1 MINGINSQNFTPA
14 PLKVGFENAQNKIA
28 DATSGVDL
36 TKSFGQFLTDAVSD
50 MNKQRAYVGDLQ
62 QKFITGELPDVHRLM
77 IEAEKA
83 SLATSLTIQIRNKV
97 VEAYQEIMRIQI

>member
-1 MINGINSQNFTPA
+1 MINGINSQNFA
-14 PLKVGFENAQNKIA
+14 PSPIKFGFDNVQNKVA
-28 DATSGVDL
+28 DATSGVDI

-50 MNKQRAYVGDLQ
+50 MNQQRAYVGDLQ

-97 VEAYQEIMRIQI
+97 VEAYQEIMRIQV